1 MQRSNI
7 DGGNKQNKPP
17 IRKRVVVA
25 IDKAEPGEL
34 PTRSLPEILCA
45 ALKSFEQK
53 MAEEEGFK
61 PTLGEYLK
69 LLQMQRDLD
78 LEVALPREITVTWV
92 DPPEISEER

>member
-1 MQRSNI
+1 MKRAHI
-7 DGGNKQNKPP
+7 DGAIRKHKQPA
-17 IRKRVVVA
+17 RKRVVVT

-34 PTRSLPEILCA
+34 PARSLPEILCA

-53 MAEEEGFK
+53 MTEEEGFK

-92 DPPEISEER
+92 DPAEISEER